1 MFVLLRQQELKH
13 RPEFLAIAITSIDN
27 MTFLI
32 GIPQETATGERR
44 VASVPEVVEKL
55 IKLGLSVAVQSGA
68 GAGANFGDDDYRAAG
83 AEVVASAAELWAR
96 SDIVFKVRA
105 PSSEEVALM
114 REGSTLIGFVWP
126 AQNPELMQQLAA
138 KRATVLAIDSLPRTL
153 SRAQKMDAL
162 TSMAGI
168 SGYRAV
174 IEAAH
179 AFGRF
184 LNGQVTAAGKVPP
197 AKVFIAG
204 AGVAGLAAIGT
215 AASLGAIVRAN
226 DTRAEVADQV
236 KSLGGEF
243 VKVDYDE
250 EGSGGGGYAKVMSE
264 GFQQAQRAMYAQ
276 QARDADIIITTALI
290 PGKPAPKLI
299 TAEMVQS
306 MMPGSV
312 IVDMAAEQGGNC
324 ELTVPGEAVV
334 RHGVTIVGYTDL
346 ASRLARQSSTL
357 YGNNL
362 LRVVEELCKTKDGTI
377 NVDFDDDAIRG
388 LTVIKEGNITWPPPP
403 IKQPAVA
410 PKPQSAAPAVA
421 APKKSNG
428 HGQSEPMSARSLAV
442 VFGIGALA
450 FLLVGLFAP
459 ATFLSHFTVFVLACF
474 IGYMVIWNV
483 TPSLHTPLMSV
494 TNAISSIIAI
504 GALVQIAPPLGE
516 LTAGAGDRPSGLIL
530 GLAVGALALTAV
542 NMFGGFAVTR
552 RMLAMFRK

>member
-1 MFVLLRQQELKH
+1 
-13 RPEFLAIAITSIDN
+13 
-27 MTFLI
+27 MTLLI
-32 GIPQETATGERR
+32 GIPLETATGERR
-44 VASVPEVVEKL
+44 VATVPEVVEKL
-55 IKLGLSVAVQSGA
+55 IKLGFAVAVQSGA
-68 GAGANFGDDDYRAAG
+68 GAGANFGDGDYRAAG
-83 AEVVASAAELWAR
+83 AEVVATAAELWAR
-96 SDIVFKVRA
+96 SDIVFKVR
-105 PSSEEVALM
+105 PPGSEEVALM
-114 REGSTLIGFVWP
+114 REGGMLIGFVWP
-126 AQNPELMQQLAA
+126 AQNSELMQQLAA
-138 KRATVLAIDSLPRTL
+138 RHATVLAIDSLPRTL

-243 VKVDYDE
+243 VKVEYDE

-276 QARDADIIITTALI
+276 QAKDADIIITTALI

-306 MMPGSV
+306 MKPGSV

-410 PKPQSAAPAVA
+410 PKLQPAAAAAAA
-421 APKKSNG
+421 APKKG
-428 HGQSEPMSARSLAV
+428 HGSSEPMSAKSLAIA
-442 VFGIGALA
+442 FGIGALA
-450 FLLVGLFAP
+450 FLMVGLFAP

-474 IGYMVIWNV
+474 VGYMVIWNV

-504 GALVQIAPPLGE
+504 GALVQVAPPLGGS
-516 LTAGAGDRPSGLIL
+516 AAGDRPSGLIL